1 MYDAFFFEPF
11 YQLMRLQLL
20 AQEME
25 AGDLGREMEADVV
38 SVLHICPMANGEF
51 REARNVTSPGL
62 KQEFGSKGTLEIW
75 KELMPDDKFVSISV
89 EELLDTIRRQVQS
102 FDSDWV
108 SYLEC
113 RYGW

>member
-1 MYDAFFFEPF
+1 
-11 YQLMRLQLL
+11 MRLQLL

-25 AGDLGREMEADVV
+25 AGEIGQEMEADVV

-62 KQEFGSKGTLEIW
+62 KREFPGKGTLDIW
-75 KELMPDDKFVSISV
+75 KELVPHDKFLSISV
-89 EELLDTIRRQVQS
+89 EELLDTISRQGRS
-102 FDSDWV
+102 LDSDWV
-108 SYLEC
+108 SYLEA